1 MSDLTPKL
9 NTKPSKKEKPMG
21 KLSAT
26 FDGRVVA
33 DVEARTVGQSTV
45 YEFPVYVNRVK
56 KNKTTDKWEDT
67 GDVTKIRVA
76 VWNEAPQVQKGDVVQ
91 VTASLYEATWKK
103 QDGTEGRMLQTDYVE
118 SIEVK
123 HRRDAGH
130 HAPNNNAVP
139 EAGWSQPTTD
149 LADAPF

>member
-1 MSDLTPKL
+1 
-9 NTKPSKKEKPMG
+9 MG
-21 KLSAT
+21 KLAAT
-26 FDGRVVA
+26 FDGRIVA
-33 DVEARTVGQSTV
+33 DVEARTVGSSTV

-56 KNKTTDKWEDT
+56 KDKATGKWEET

-76 VWNEAPQVQKGDVVQ
+76 VWNEAPAVQKGDVVQ

-103 QDGTEGRMLQTDYVE
+103 SDGSEGRMLQTDYVE

-130 HAPNNNAVP
+130 HTVANNAVNDAWAAP
-139 EAGWSQPTTD
+139 APTGE
-149 LADAPF
+149 APF